1 MYESVRDYAVF
12 LVHSIHGESFKTI
25 VVFSI
30 IIEVEFKKDVDG
42 WDRLKTKVPVNDAE
56 CVEYKTKSLHMAT
69 RMGLEPNH
77 GNVIGLR
84 VYCPN

>member
-42 WDRLKTKVPVNDAE
+42 
-56 CVEYKTKSLHMAT
+56 
-69 RMGLEPNH
+69 
-77 GNVIGLR
+77 
-84 VYCPN
+84 